1 MVSKQKHSIWLFDS
15 CFPVNALIAVT
26 SLTKYMKKSS
36 HSKIVYWEAVLE
48 YFRHERVHF
57 KARKFQVVGLLLYQ
71 QLLYH
76 QCFPNDFVKVFITAL
91 TGCIS
96 LFACMEKELDSWQ
109 YELITRKQI
118 HEVQQT
124 LELILLTSNMI
135 FPSWHWP

>member
-57 KARKFQVVGLLLYQ
+57 NARKFHVLGLLLYQ
-71 QLLYH
+71 QLLNH
-76 QCFPNDFVKVFITAL
+76 QRFPNNFVKFFITAL

-96 LFACMEKELDSWQ
+96 LFACMEKELDSGQ

-118 HEVQQT
+118 HEIQQT